1 MTKAVVPRC
10 SVKKGVL
17 RNFAKFTGKYLC
29 QNLLFNK
36 AAGLSPANLLKKR
49 LRYRCFPVK
58 FAKFLRPPFFYRTSL
73 VAASF
78 MTLESS
84 NSVWEAAKRCSIK
97 KCAFWKISQYPLW
110 MLRNFQGQLF
120 YRTPSSDCFSGFWWC
135 FFKNFQNIIKMTFG
149 LKSSHRRCS
158 VKKSVL
164 KKFGKFTGKRMCQRL
179 FFSKVA
185 GLGLF
190 IKKRSW
196 RKCFLVNFLKCLRT
210 LFYRTRP
217 DNCFVVFLRNL
228 FKGKKFSF
236 QTDPIY
242 LITKFT
248 SVIFIF
254 TQVCKKKYSW
264 RFLRIFE
271 WIIYPQD
278 LT

>member
-1 MTKAVVPRC
+1 MC
-10 SVKKGVL
+10 
-17 RNFAKFTGKYLC
+17 F
-29 QNLLFNK
+29 
-36 AAGLSPANLLKKR
+36 LKDITI
-49 LRYRCFPVK
+49 FPVNVEK
-58 FAKFLRPPFFYRTSL
+58 FSRTAFLQNTFERL
-73 VAASF
+73 
-78 MTLESS
+78 L
-84 NSVWEAAKRCSIK
+84 
-97 KCAFWKISQYPLW
+97 L
-110 MLRNFQGQLF
+110 
-120 YRTPSSDCFSGFWWC
+120 GFLQ
-135 FFKNFQNIIKMTFG
+135 KLSKYYQNDFRF
-149 LKSSHRRCS
+149 KSSHRRCS

-254 TQVCKKKYSW
+254 TQVCKKKYS
-264 RFLRIFE
+264 
-271 WIIYPQD
+271 
-278 LT
+278 